1 MYIVTLYRKWIG
13 VVERNACLVS
23 TFHQPKICRNIIP
36 KHKLYDIALVP
47 FRKSHTWIFWQVVTH
62 SWSNQ
67 REPNGLIRD
76 KFSIIQPWEKKKT
89 NNTAKCNISR
99 RSEKDFSEC
108 GWVCRISYCT
118 AWITIGIR
126 LDHRVPTVARLSL
139 VIKFEIFCRLKIIF

>member
-23 TFHQPKICRNIIP
+23 TFHQPKICRNIIL

-76 KFSIIQPWEKKKT
+76 KFSIIQPWEKKKRIT
-89 NNTAKCNISR
+89 LPNVIFLEGVKKTFPSVGVSDIMLYRLNNNRNS
-99 RSEKDFSEC
+99 
-108 GWVCRISYCT
+108 
-118 AWITIGIR
+118 
-126 LDHRVPTVARLSL
+126 ARPQGPHSGA
-139 VIKFEIFCRLKIIF
+139 IIFSNKIWNFLPT

>member
-76 KFSIIQPWEKKKT
+76 KFSIIQPWEKKK
-89 NNTAKCNISR
+89 
-99 RSEKDFSEC
+99 
-108 GWVCRISYCT
+108 RITLPNGIFLEGVKKTFPSVGGCVGYHVVPP
-118 AWITIGIR
+118 ITIGIR

-139 VIKFEIFCRLKIIF
+139 VIKFEIFCRLKIIC